1 MRRSQPHE
9 TQFGS
14 DSFLDVVCNIVGIL
28 IILIVVA
35 GVRVSRAP
43 VRTDKHSPQTVLA
56 HLPLGETLHQP
67 IPEAEVPSPFL
78 PLMVEEQ
85 EAPPPDSD
93 DSQAILT
100 QLADIQEQQTHLSRE
115 LREAQ
120 ETIARLHEQQSAW
133 TERVQSLRRAVLEA
147 EARLSQ
153 AQQTAAST
161 TAEISSLKQQ
171 AMQLAAQ
178 VREAELTPTQAKRW
192 EHRLTPVGKT
202 VTGRELHFR
211 VERQQV
217 SVIPLE
223 RLLLRLREQIERRKD
238 WLVKGRQSEGEVGP
252 IEGYT
257 LHYVVQRDQLSAVE
271 ELRYGTGMY
280 RISVAQWELQVGEDS
295 VSEPVDKAL
304 LPGSRF
310 YQALLQAE
318 NDDTLTF
325 WVYPDSFEAFRRL
338 KAYCHEQNFLVAGRP
353 MPAGLPIAGSPHG
366 TRSSGQ

>member
-1 MRRSQPHE
+1 MSRSLPHE

-43 VRTDKHSPQTVLA
+43 LRPDKHSPQTVLA
-56 HLPLGETLHQP
+56 QLPPEEPLPQP
-67 IPEAEVPSPFL
+67 ISEAEAPSPFL
-78 PLMVEEQ
+78 KVMIEEQ
-85 EAPPPDSD
+85 ETPSLDSED
-93 DSQAILT
+93 PTEILS
-100 QLADIQEQQTHLSRE
+100 QLAEIQEQHTHLSQE

-120 ETIARLHEQQSAW
+120 DTLARLHEQQSAW
-133 TERVQSLRRAVLEA
+133 TERVQGLRRAVQEA
-147 EARLSQ
+147 ETCLSQ
-153 AQQTAAST
+153 AQQTAASS
-161 TAEISSLKQQ
+161 TAEISTLKQQ

-178 VREAELTPTQAKRW
+178 IREAEMIPTQARRW

-252 IEGYT
+252 IDGYT

-280 RISVAQWELQVGEDS
+280 RISVAQWELQVGEDI
-295 VSEPVDKAL
+295 VTEPVEQAL